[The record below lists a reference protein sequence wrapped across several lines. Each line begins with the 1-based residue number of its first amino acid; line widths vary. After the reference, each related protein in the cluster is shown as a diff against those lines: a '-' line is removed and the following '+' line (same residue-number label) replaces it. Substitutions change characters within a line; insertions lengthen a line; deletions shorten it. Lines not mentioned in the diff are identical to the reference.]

1 MTESYAE
8 PEQRKRGGQVRI
20 PFTQDIADIVCERL
34 INGESLRSICCDADM
49 PSAPTVCDWL
59 NKHPDFAEQYAR
71 AREAQADTLA
81 DEILDISDNGVND
94 WVEKHGADGQA
105 EGWEYNGDAIQ
116 RSKLRVDARKWY
128 AAKLAPKKY
137 GERLDLNATSTATVV
152 HLIDSSDISAL
163 DNDQREALKEIANA
177 LLAQRSAGRA
187 ISQWEGVDHEA
198 IEGEL
203 SNKDG

>member
-1 MTESYAE
+1 MSEAYAE

-20 PFTQDIADIVCERL
+20 PFTQDIADFICERL
-34 INGESLRSICCDADM
+34 VNGESLRTICCDADM
-49 PSAPTVCDWL
+49 PSAATVCDWL
-59 NKHPDFAEQYAR
+59 SKHADFSEQYAR

-94 WVEKHGADGQA
+94 WVEKHGAEGQA

-128 AAKLAPKKY
+128 AAKLAPKRY
-137 GERLDLNATSTATVV
+137 GERLDLNAKTESAVTYLV
-152 HLIDSSDISAL
+152 DSSDLSAL
-163 DNDQREALKEIANA
+163 DNAQREALREIADA
-177 LLAQRSAGRA
+177 LLSQRTAGKA
-187 ISQWEGVDHEA
+187 ISHWEDVDHEA

-203 SNKDG
+203 SKKA